1 MKHVILF
8 ADNERGIRQYIK
20 QELEAEGYDV
30 VLTEDGTDALDLM
43 RQFVVDVVILDEHM
57 PRCSGRDAARSI
69 KQHHPDLPVILF
81 TADTD
86 YERFKSRSID
96 MAIIKSADLGQLKA
110 AIAKLL
116 KTGNDSALLSPTTI
130 TPALIGAEVERSE
143 LCRGAGLQVPHS
155 Q

>member
-8 ADNERGIRQYIK
+8 ADNERGIRQFVK

-30 VLTEDGTDALDLM
+30 VLTEDGTDTLDIL
-43 RQFVVDVVILDEHM
+43 RQFVVDVVVLDEHM

-69 KQHHPDLPVILF
+69 KQCHPDLPVVLF

-86 YERFKSRSID
+86 YEQFKSLSVD
-96 MAIIKSADLGQLKA
+96 VAVIKSADLGLLKA

-116 KTGNDSALLSPTTI
+116 NTGIDAMLPSRTTVSPM
-130 TPALIGAEVERSE
+130 LIGVEVECS
-143 LCRGAGLQVPHS
+143 G
-155 Q
+155 